1 MKKIKESKFNKS
13 TGKWE
18 SQPVRYVDF
27 HCSLHEWQKLSNGKY
42 FLVRDFIKSLD
53 LNELVWSGITT
64 KDVIHH
70 AVKVII
76 SDRYDVSIIEK
87 DDMWVVSIPN
97 VPKRPPYPA
106 YVVGIY
112 DEYNLRN
119 VPELYKPIE
128 KVVECDKPLI
138 SAVAG
143 VCNAIFKLAESA
155 MSPYYKGYV
164 SGKLKVKSF
173 IKDLDDLMK

>member
-1 MKKIKESKFNKS
+1 MKKLKETKFNKS
-13 TGKWE
+13 TGMWE
-18 SQPVRYVDF
+18 SSPVRYVDF

-64 KDVIHH
+64 KDVIDR

-76 SDRYDVSIIEK
+76 SNRYDVSIIEK
-87 DDMWVVSIPN
+87 DDVWVVSIPN
-97 VPKRPPYPA
+97 VPKCPPYPA

-112 DEYNLRN
+112 GEYNLRC

-128 KVVECDKPLI
+128 KVADCDKPLI
-138 SAVAG
+138 SAVTG

-164 SGKLKVKSF
+164 SGRLKVKAF